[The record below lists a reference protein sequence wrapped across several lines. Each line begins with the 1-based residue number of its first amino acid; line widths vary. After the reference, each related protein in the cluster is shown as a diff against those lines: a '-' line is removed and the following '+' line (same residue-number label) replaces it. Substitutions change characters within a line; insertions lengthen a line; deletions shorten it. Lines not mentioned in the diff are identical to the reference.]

1 MGLKNWPQ
9 AHQPYNKMIYQLK
22 ELMLKTTSFFLDL
35 LNPDQLE
42 QSIHDEEGRK
52 GEEGEEDV
60 FCRESSDKEVLKEL
74 VQETVRQAQQIKAIL
89 YIFVKPVEF

>member
-1 MGLKNWPQ
+1 
-9 AHQPYNKMIYQLK
+9 
-22 ELMLKTTSFFLDL
+22 MLKTTSFFLDL

-52 GEEGEEDV
+52 GEEAEEDV

-74 VQETVRQAQQIKAIL
+74 VQETVR
-89 YIFVKPVEF
+89 